1 MLNLLFSFMLLTCSF
16 CFILNF
22 IILIHILFT
31 VLVFTTFYSNS
42 AGLLF
47 ILMENNRSLMYLIT
61 EFIHVF
67 QNGAMFNKMDF
78 SNIEL
83 SKKALLIVVPVF
95 LKVKIGKSLRCS
107 IVNLEDLL
115 PVQHSILIFLKN

>member
-83 SKKALLIVVPVF
+83 SKKALLIIVPVF

-107 IVNLEDLL
+107 IVILEDLL